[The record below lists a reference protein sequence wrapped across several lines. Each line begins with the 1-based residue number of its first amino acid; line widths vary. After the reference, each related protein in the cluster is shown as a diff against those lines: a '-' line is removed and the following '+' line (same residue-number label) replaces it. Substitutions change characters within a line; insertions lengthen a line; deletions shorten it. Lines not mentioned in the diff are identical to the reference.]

1 MIDINTINLGHGRT
15 GCAMQWV
22 EAMRLARKG
31 REVTREKVA
40 TLTDA
45 SPCVSPVIGAFVRA
59 WNDAMPDEARTR
71 LLAPLL
77 PLLLD
82 TATGDDDDER
92 RVWMAADW
100 LVRVHV
106 PAWLDLTPSLAGHAQ
121 ALRAL
126 PKLHSRAAARAAA
139 GAAALDAALDAA
151 LAAGRDAAL
160 DAARAAALAAALDAA
175 LDAAWDAALAAGRDA
190 GRDAAR
196 DALSPTTATL
206 QVSAADLL
214 RRMCEVGQ

>member
-1 MIDINTINLGHGRT
+1 MIDTSEIKLGHGRT

-22 EAMRLARKG
+22 EAMRLAREG
-31 REVTREKVA
+31 REVTREEVA
-40 TLTDA
+40 ALTDE
-45 SPCVSPVIGAFVRA
+45 SPCVSPVIGAFVCA
-59 WNDAMPDEARTR
+59 WYDALPDEARTR

-82 TATGDDDDER
+82 TATGAADEQR
-92 RVWMAADW
+92 RSWMATDW

-126 PKLHSRAAARAAA
+126 PKLHSRAAADS
-139 GAAALDAALDAA
+139 ALPFIRAA
-151 LAAGRDAAL
+151 LAAALAAARAAAL
-160 DAARAAALAAALDAA
+160 DAARAAA
-175 LDAAWDAALAAGRDA
+175 G
-190 GRDAAR
+190 DAAR
-196 DALSPTTATL
+196 AAARAAARGAAGAAAGAAAKAALSPTTATL

-214 RRMCEVGQ
+214 RRMCEVGR